1 MSENRISQDD
11 YFKDRLD
18 NQIDWYDRKSIQS
31 QKWFKRLQV
40 IVIVSSATIPFL
52 SGYMDETTLYLKI
65 VVGLLGLVIAAIT
78 AVLGL
83 YQFQENWLE
92 YRTTCE
98 TLRHEKY
105 LFLAKSSPYNEEE
118 PFLLLV
124 ERIEGLISKE
134 NTSWQNYMKKSS
146 TDESNC

>member
-31 QKWFKRLQV
+31 QKWFKRLQI
-40 IVIVSSATIPFL
+40 IVIVFSATIPFL

-65 VVGLLGLVIAAIT
+65 VVGLLGLVIAAVT

-83 YQFQENWLE
+83 
-92 YRTTCE
+92 
-98 TLRHEKY
+98 
-105 LFLAKSSPYNEEE
+105 
-118 PFLLLV
+118 
-124 ERIEGLISKE
+124 
-134 NTSWQNYMKKSS
+134 
-146 TDESNC
+146 